1 MVRYWKSRWAFLL
14 RIDGDADMKPPP
26 IRLDASAGLLIQR
39 LRPALILATVTL
51 CLFGCEPRNPGID
64 VASVER
70 VITTLSADEMLGRGK
85 FTDGIDKA
93 ADFIRDEFASI
104 GLEVLHGAD
113 DYLQRFAVYRLQ
125 IERRRVVLNGI
136 EIPSERVTGWA
147 GSPSVRWTTGDSVDV
162 IVIGPEDAVQWVN
175 SRRMIDRNT
184 LILISSIHQAF
195 FSRMADDLASSYDLS
210 LDPPSGA
217 TRVCVLTDETKVTSY
232 EVEITA
238 PMEEFPLTN
247 VVGGIPG
254 RRESEIVLFGAHYDG
269 IGVLDP
275 VDGDS
280 IANGANDDASGT
292 TAVIELARY
301 FKARE
306 KPERTLMFV
315 AFTAEESGF
324 LGSKYLARQ
333 LNPTEIITM
342 LNLEAMGKVDPQGR
356 NRAHF
361 TGFDRSDVGAI
372 LQRAMEGTPYFF
384 YPDPYVGQ
392 ALFRRS
398 DNAPFASL
406 GVPAHTIA
414 TISMDPRDEDLHQ
427 VTDEVET
434 LDLIHM
440 TGLIQAIALGAT
452 PIISGEAT
460 PTRIDPPLGG

>member
-1 MVRYWKSRWAFLL
+1 
-14 RIDGDADMKPPP
+14 MKNPL
-26 IRLDASAGLLIQR
+26 IRLYAEAGLLVPC
-39 LRPALILATVTL
+39 LRPALILGTVTL
-51 CLFGCEPRNPGID
+51 SLPGCEPRNPGID

-70 VITTLSADEMLGRGK
+70 VITTLSADEMLGRAT
-85 FTDGIDKA
+85 FTPGIDKA

-104 GLEVLHGAD
+104 GLEVFAGAD
-113 DYLQRFAVYRLQ
+113 DYLQRFVVYSFPF
-125 IERRRVVLNGI
+125 ENRRVVLNGI
-136 EIPSERVTGWA
+136 EIPSDRVTGWA
-147 GSPSVRWTTGDSVDV
+147 GAPSVHWTIGDSVDV

-184 LILISSIHQAF
+184 LILISTNHQAF
-195 FSRMADDLASSYDLS
+195 FRRMADDLASTDDVF
-210 LDPPSGA
+210 LDPSGA
-217 TRVCVLTDETKVTSY
+217 TRVCVLTDETQVTSY

-238 PMEEFPLTN
+238 PLEELPLTN
-247 VVGGIPG
+247 VVGVIPG
-254 RRESEIVLFGAHYDG
+254 RRENEIVLFGGHYDG
-269 IGVLDP
+269 IGILDP
-275 VDGDS
+275 VGGDS

-301 FKARE
+301 LKARE
-306 KPERTLMFV
+306 KPELTLMFA
-315 AFTAEESGF
+315 AFTAEEGGRW
-324 LGSKYLARQ
+324 GSKYLARQ
-333 LNPTEIITM
+333 LNPTEIIAM

-361 TGFDRSDVGAI
+361 TGFHRSDVGAI

-434 LDLIHM
+434 LDLIHL
-440 TGLIQAIALGAT
+440 TGLIRAIALGAT